1 MALDSIPM
9 FAVLKSKMNWHQ
21 QRQTLLAQNVA
32 NADTPGYKGRDLV
45 AFKVEQA
52 TSRGGQVLPPIGM
65 TRTSAAHIDGPT
77 MADARSNF
85 GSKDGGGWEITP
97 EGNGVVLEEEMIKV
111 TGNAYDYQVAS
122 TLYSRSLGIL
132 KTAIRGRS

>member
-32 NADTPGYKGRDLV
+32 NADTPGYKGHDL
-45 AFKVEQA
+45 ATFKVEQA
-52 TSRGGQVLPPIGM
+52 SSRGQVLPPVGM
-65 TRTSAAHIDGPT
+65 VRTSAAHIQGSV

-85 GSKDGGGWEITP
+85 GSNNGGGWEITP
-97 EGNGVVLEEEMIKV
+97 EGNGVVLEEQMIKV